1 MNEAFLKFYII
12 GDPIDQSL
20 SPMMHNF
27 FLDKFK
33 LKGKYAAK
41 QVKVDKLGQVIK
53 TFINEGVNGINVTS
67 PHKKTVLKYI
77 DELTSEAESIGSV
90 NTIKFEN
97 GKLIGHNTDAI
108 GFQTSLRVLGHR
120 FENKNAIIFGAGG
133 AARAV
138 VVALIREQCKKIVI
152 SNRSLDKAKA
162 LVDDL
167 SYRYTGIEL
176 IAVSQEFTEINSVI
190 KSSQLLIN
198 ATTIGMGDLINAS
211 ILSNTDCLHK
221 DLLVYDLIYRPYQTE
236 LLYQAESCNI
246 PWINGMDMLIF
257 QGIESLK
264 FWTKRDL
271 IIDDSIYSMIKSILR
286 REVCQE

>member
-1 MNEAFLKFYII
+1 
-12 GDPIDQSL
+12 
-20 SPMMHNF
+20 MMHNF

-33 LKGKYAAK
+33 LKGKYAARL
-41 QVKVDKLGQVIK
+41 VKIGELDKAII
-53 TFINEGVNGINVTS
+53 TFINEGVTGINVTS

-97 GKLIGHNTDAI
+97 NKLIGHNTDAI
-108 GFQTSLRVLGHR
+108 GFQASLRVLGR
-120 FENKNAIIFGAGG
+120 SFENKNAIIFGAGG

-138 VVALIREQCKKIVI
+138 VAALIREQCKKIVI
-152 SNRSLDKAKA
+152 CNRNLDKAKA

-176 IAVSQEFTEINSVI
+176 VAVSIDFAEINSVI
-190 KSSQLLIN
+190 KSSQLLVN
-198 ATTIGMGDLINAS
+198 ATTVGRNDMINTS
-211 ILSNTDCLHK
+211 ILSNTGGLHK
-221 DLLVYDLIYRPYQTE
+221 DLLVYDLIYRPYQTK
-236 LLYQAESCNI
+236 LLHQAESCSI
-246 PWINGMDMLIF
+246 PWINGIDMLIF

-264 FWTKRDL
+264 FWIKRDL
-271 IIDDSIYSMIKSILR
+271 SIDDSIYSLIKNMLR